1 MAIADASCGLA
12 LVQSG
17 DPGRGEARLEERYA
31 ENAGRSRLT
40 VRLRRMVSANVRVKR
55 MAARLALPILLG
67 IGAGFTGPFGTYVY
81 APTLPRM
88 LYWVVVI
95 LLSFGIWDSLRFA
108 GRRIFSGWPDRW
120 GEVIIA
126 IPFSFLNALAL
137 VSLHRAV
144 NSAFSTFFPTVW
156 SDFVVSHILISV
168 LVVVPTIALARQ
180 LLSNAGSAAGSEAI
194 RFITEKLPPRL
205 RGSRPQALEAEGNYV
220 RVYTDAGNDLV
231 LSTFEDALRAVS
243 GIDGIQTHRSW
254 WVAKSEM
261 VALAKSGSSYELE
274 TKSGVKVPV
283 GRRRRA
289 AISEI
294 LEAL

>member
-1 MAIADASCGLA
+1 
-12 LVQSG
+12 
-17 DPGRGEARLEERYA
+17 LEERYA
-31 ENAGRSRLT
+31 ENAGRWRPT

-55 MAARLALPILLG
+55 VAARLALPILLG

-88 LYWVVVI
+88 LYWIVVI

-126 IPFSFLNALAL
+126 IPFSFFNALTL
-137 VSLHRAV
+137 VGLHRGV
-144 NSAFSTFFPTVW
+144 NSAFGTFFPTVW
-156 SDFVVSHILISV
+156 SDFVISHILISV

-220 RVYTDAGNDLV
+220 RVYTDVGNDLCSQP
-231 LSTFEDALRAVS
+231 LKMLCARFRALTAFRRIAR
-243 GIDGIQTHRSW
+243 GGWLNPKW
-254 WVAKSEM
+254 WRWQNLDQAMS
-261 VALAKSGSSYELE
+261 LRPSQG
-274 TKSGVKVPV
+274 
-283 GRRRRA
+283 
-289 AISEI
+289 
-294 LEAL
+294 